1 MIPIPHRSFGC
12 IAIGR
17 NLDEL
22 SSYRNMSTCV
32 RFWFA
37 CMHFFHFE
45 SHHTSIRIVLVK
57 DMGFC
62 WNANNSRWIFVTCNW
77 CNTQERIWAL
87 YGTPQSYAPYRLL
100 GEWVLAPQNCL
111 QMGTL
116 SEERVVKLNE
126 IGFTCEVRR
135 SPKRSG
141 IDFVFTS
148 CFCLSMVVQ
157 EIY

>member
-1 MIPIPHRSFGC
+1 MDAVLLATYIMQRIELRHC
-12 IAIGR
+12 TVLHKVM
-17 NLDEL
+17 NL
-22 SSYRNMSTCV
+22 SVCWGGV
-32 RFWFA
+32 FA
-37 CMHFFHFE
+37 
-45 SHHTSIRIVLVK
+45 L
-57 DMGFC
+57 
-62 WNANNSRWIFVTCNW
+62 
-77 CNTQERIWAL
+77 
-87 YGTPQSYAPYRLL
+87 
-100 GEWVLAPQNCL
+100 QNCL